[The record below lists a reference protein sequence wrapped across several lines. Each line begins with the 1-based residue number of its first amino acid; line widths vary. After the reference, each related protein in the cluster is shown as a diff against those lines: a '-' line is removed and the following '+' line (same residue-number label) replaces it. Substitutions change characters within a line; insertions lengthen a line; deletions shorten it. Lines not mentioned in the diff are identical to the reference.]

1 MKQNERMKE
10 RKKKE
15 REKERKERKRSHI
28 YIYIYIFRCQIIT
41 LLPPINPS
49 LPQIAML
56 LPTTN
61 LALAPFPTTKK
72 LLLLFFH
79 KGAPPCNN
87 ATNTQTWVQATKPPP
102 YRCFDFFVM
111 INTNNSQL
119 PLCPNLCS
127 KVSLKIS

>member
-1 MKQNERMKE
+1 MKE
-10 RKKKE
+10 NRRKKGENKE
-15 REKERKERKRSHI
+15 KKEAKYI
-28 YIYIYIFRCQIIT
+28 YIYIYRRQIIM

-49 LPQIAML
+49 LPQLPCCSQPPTYFL
-56 LPTTN
+56 LPSLN
-61 LALAPFPTTKK
+61 LALASFPTIEK
-72 LLLLFFH
+72 LFFLFSS

-87 ATNTQTWVQATKPPP
+87 ATNTQTQVQATKPPP

-127 KVSLKIS
+127 KVSLEIS